1 MGVSA
6 VLNLAIISKGNTKM
20 DIKLVA
26 NTIRGLSMDGVQA
39 ANSGHPGMP
48 MGMADVAAVL
58 WTQYLKHNP
67 ENPQWADR
75 DRFILSCGHGSMLIY
90 SLLHLA
96 GYDLPIDELKQFRQ
110 WGSKT
115 AGHPEFG
122 HTVGVETT
130 TGPLGQGCTN
140 GVGMAIAEK
149 MLQVRYNTAAQK
161 IVDHYTYVFASEGEF
176 EEGVSHEAFSLA
188 GNHGLGKMIVF
199 YDQNFI
205 SIEGDT
211 HITYTDDVRMRMEAY
226 GWQVQE
232 IDGHNTAEISA
243 AIEAAQAETEKP
255 SVIICNTTIGFGSP
269 NKAGGHDCH
278 GAPLG
283 EDEVVLTKKNLGI
296 SEEKFFVPQEVRDV
310 FASRLEELKK
320 AEAEWNTTFAAWTAA
335 NAELS
340 KDWNAAMNGDI
351 PNLDGKL
358 PVFEAGSSIATRS
371 SSGQVIQSLA
381 KEIPFLVG
389 GSADLAPSNNTY
401 MKGMGDIGKDTFE
414 GRNFHFGV
422 RELGMAGVMNGV
434 QLHGGFRI
442 FGGTFLVFADYVR
455 PAARLAALMGLPVI
469 YVFTHDSFC
478 VGEDGPT
485 HQPIET
491 IASLRM
497 IHNMT
502 VLRPADATEV
512 AEAWKAALNNK
523 NGPTALCLT
532 RQNLPT
538 IDRSVFPSAELVQKG
553 AYTLWQSGEGT
564 PDLLMLATGSEVEIT
579 LAAAQKLGEEGKNV
593 RVVSMPS
600 WELFEQQDEA
610 YQESVI
616 PNACN
621 KRISVEAG
629 TSFGWERYV
638 GRCGVKV
645 SKDDFGASAPFKVL
659 LKEFGFTTENVYE
672 KAKTLL
678 G

>member
-1 MGVSA
+1 
-6 VLNLAIISKGNTKM
+6 
-20 DIKLVA
+20 
-26 NTIRGLSMDGVQA
+26 MDGVQA

-67 ENPQWADR
+67 ENPDWADR
-75 DRFILSCGHGSMLIY
+75 DRFILSAGHGSMLIY

-96 GYDLPIDELKQFRQ
+96 GYDLPIEELQNFRQ

-115 AGHPEFG
+115 AGHPEYG

-149 MLQVRYNTAAQK
+149 MLQARYNTADRK
-161 IVDHYTYVFASEGEF
+161 IVDHYTYVIASEGEF

-188 GNHGLGKMIVF
+188 GNHGLGKIILY

-211 HITYTDDVRMRMEAY
+211 HITYTDDVNKRMEAY
-226 GWQVQE
+226 GWHVQE
-232 IDGHNTAEISA
+232 IDGHNHAEIA
-243 AIEAAQAETEKP
+243 AATEAAQAETDKP
-255 SVIICNTTIGFGSP
+255 SVIICNTRIGFGSP
-269 NKAGGHDCH
+269 NKEGGHECH

-283 EDEVVLTKKNLGI
+283 EDEVLLTKKNLGMP
-296 SEEKFFVPQEVRDV
+296 EDKFFVPQEVREI
-310 FASRLEELKK
+310 FAARVEAMKK
-320 AEAEWNTTFAAWTAA
+320 VEAEWNAAFEAWAAA
-335 NAELS
+335 NADLS
-340 KDWNAAMNGDI
+340 VEWKAAMNGEI
-351 PNLDGKL
+351 PNLDGKM
-358 PVFEAGSSIATRS
+358 PEFEKGSSLATRS
-371 SSGQVIQSLA
+371 SSGQTIQALA

-401 MKGMGDIGKDTFE
+401 MKDMGDIGKNAFE

-422 RELGMAGVMNGV
+422 RELGMGGIMNGV

-485 HQPIET
+485 HQPIAT

-502 VLRPADATEV
+502 VIRPADATETI
-512 AEAWKAALNNK
+512 EAWKAALANK
-523 NGPTALCLT
+523 TGPTALCLT

-538 IDRSVFPSAELVQKG
+538 IDRAVFPAAENVAKG
-553 AYTLWQSGEGT
+553 AYALWQSGEGT
-564 PDLLMLATGSEVEIT
+564 PDLLMLATGSEVDIT

-600 WELFEQQDEA
+600 WELFEKQDAA
-610 YQESVI
+610 YQESVL
-616 PNACN
+616 PDACS
-621 KRISVEAG
+621 KRMAVEAG

-638 GRCGVKV
+638 GRNGVLV
-645 SKDDFGASAPFKVL
+645 SKDDFGASAPFGVL
-659 LKEFGFTTENVYE
+659 LKEFGFTPENVYE
-672 KAKTLL
+672 KASALL
-678 G
+678 A

>member
-1 MGVSA
+1 
-6 VLNLAIISKGNTKM
+6 M
-20 DIKLVA
+20 DLKLVA

-90 SLLHLA
+90 SLLHLS
-96 GYDLPIDELKQFRQ
+96 GYNLPLEELKKFRQ

-130 TGPLGQGCTN
+130 TGPLGQGCGN
-140 GVGMAIAEK
+140 AVGMAIAEQ
-149 MLQVRYNTAAQK
+149 MLAVRYNTAAQK
-161 IVDHYTYVFASEGEF
+161 IVDHYTYVIASEGEF
-176 EEGVSHEAFSLA
+176 EEGVSHEVFSFA

-211 HITYTDDVRMRMEAY
+211 HITYTDDVQKRMEAY

-232 IDGHNTAEISA
+232 IDGHNTAAIAA

-255 SVIICNTTIGFGSP
+255 SVIICNTKIGFGSP
-269 NKAGGHDCH
+269 NKEGSHDCH

-283 EDEVVLTKKNLGI
+283 EAEVLLTKKNLGI
-296 SEEKFFVPQEVRDV
+296 SEEKFFVPQEVRDI
-310 FASRLEELKK
+310 FAARLAELKK
-320 AEAEWNTTFAAWTAA
+320 AEAGWNTTFAAWSAA
-335 NAELS
+335 NAQLA
-340 KDWNAAMNGDI
+340 KDWTAAQKGELPD
-351 PNLDGKL
+351 LAGKL
-358 PVFEAGSSIATRS
+358 PVFAAGSSLATRS

-381 KEIPFLVG
+381 KEIPYLVG

-401 MKGMGDIGKDTFE
+401 MKGLGDIGKNAFE
-414 GRNFHFGV
+414 GRNFHYGV
-422 RELGMAGVMNGV
+422 RELGMAAVMNGV

-491 IASLRM
+491 CASLRM

-502 VLRPADATEV
+502 VIRPSDANETLV
-512 AEAWKAALNNK
+512 AWQAALENK
-523 NGPTALCLT
+523 SGPTALLLT
-532 RQNLPT
+532 RQNLTT
-538 IDRSVFPSAELVQKG
+538 IDRAVFPSADNVKKG
-553 AYTLWQSGEGT
+553 AYTLWQSGTGT

-600 WELFEQQDEA
+600 WELFEKQDAA
-610 YQESVI
+610 YQESVL
-616 PNACN
+616 PNACT
-621 KRISVEAG
+621 KRIVVEAG

-638 GRCGVKV
+638 GRCGTMVT
-645 SKDDFGASAPFKVL
+645 KDDFGASAPYTVL

-672 KAKTLL
+672 KAKALL
-678 G
+678 A

>member
-1 MGVSA
+1 
-6 VLNLAIISKGNTKM
+6 M
-20 DIKLVA
+20 DIKLIA

-58 WTQYLKHNP
+58 WGQYLKHNP
-67 ENPQWADR
+67 ENPDWADR

-90 SLLHLA
+90 SLLNLA
-96 GYDLPIDELKQFRQ
+96 GYDLPMEELKRFRQ

-122 HTVGVETT
+122 HTIGVETT
-130 TGPLGQGCTN
+130 TGPLGQGCAN
-140 GVGMAIAEK
+140 AVGMAIAEK
-149 MLQVRYNTAAQK
+149 MLQVRYNTDAQK
-161 IVDHYTYVFASEGEF
+161 IVDHYTYVLASEGEF
-176 EEGVSHEAFSLA
+176 EEGISHEIFSLA
-188 GNHGLGKMIVF
+188 GNHGLGKLVVF

-211 HITYTDDVRMRMEAY
+211 HMTYTDDVAKRMEAY
-226 GWQVQE
+226 DWHVQE
-232 IDGHNTAEISA
+232 IDGHNTAEIAA

-255 SVIICNTTIGFGSP
+255 SVIICNTKIGFGSP
-269 NKAGGHDCH
+269 NKEGSHDCH

-283 EDEVVLTKKNLGI
+283 EDEVLLTKKNLGI
-296 SEEKFFVPQEVRDV
+296 SEEKFFVPQEVRDA
-310 FASRLEELKK
+310 FAARLDEMKK
-320 AEAEWNTTFAAWTAA
+320 SEAEWTATFDAWTAA
-335 NAELS
+335 NADLS
-340 KDWNAAMNGDI
+340 KDWKAAMNGDL

-358 PVFEAGSSIATRS
+358 PEFEAGSSMATRA
-371 SSGQVIQSLA
+371 SSGKVINALA
-381 KEIPFLVG
+381 KEIPYLVG

-401 MKGMGDIGKDTFE
+401 MAGLGDIGKDAWE

-422 RELGMAGVMNGV
+422 RELGMGGIMNGV

-455 PAARLAALMGLPVI
+455 PTARMAALMGIPVI

-497 IHNMT
+497 IPNMT
-502 VLRPADATEV
+502 VLRPCDANEV
-512 AEAWKAALNNK
+512 VESWKAALENK
-523 NGPTALCLT
+523 SGPTALCLT

-538 IDRSVFPSAELVQKG
+538 IDRSVFPAAELVKKG

-564 PDLLMLATGSEVEIT
+564 PELLMIATGSEVEIT
-579 LAAAQKLGEEGKNV
+579 LAAAQQLGDEGKNV

-600 WELFEQQDEA
+600 RELFEKQSEE
-610 YQESVI
+610 YKESVL
-616 PNACN
+616 PDACDN
-621 KRISVEAG
+621 RMSVEAG

-638 GRCGVKV
+638 GRKGTMI
-645 SKDDFGASAPFKVL
+645 SKDDFGASAPYTVL
-659 LKEFGFTTENVYE
+659 LKEFGFTTEDVYE
-672 KAKTLL
+672 KAVALL